1 MISSVVIV
9 VFFLGF
15 ALGFAEV
22 ESTLPNLFPDDHN
35 RNRGQQVL
43 EDFFVA
49 ESAWEDLIDGGGL
62 LPPAA
67 SEPVCLNSHFSS
79 ASSCPLFWC
88 EAQAAA
94 EPFAPDPEYIC
105 YRQVDTTSCNMSSDS
120 FQGSAAVTAR
130 IVGDAAST

>member
-49 ESAWEDLIDGGGL
+49 ESA
-62 LPPAA
+62 
-67 SEPVCLNSHFSS
+67 
-79 ASSCPLFWC
+79 
-88 EAQAAA
+88 
-94 EPFAPDPEYIC
+94 
-105 YRQVDTTSCNMSSDS
+105 
-120 FQGSAAVTAR
+120 
-130 IVGDAAST
+130 